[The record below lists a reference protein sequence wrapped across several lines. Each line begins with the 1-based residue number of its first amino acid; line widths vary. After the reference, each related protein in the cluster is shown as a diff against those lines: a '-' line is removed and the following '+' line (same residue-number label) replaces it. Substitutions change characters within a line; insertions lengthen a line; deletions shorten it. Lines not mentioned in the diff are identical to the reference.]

1 MIHLL
6 WCTIRPEVFKQMHPY
21 WIGRSTNTKN
31 IKTHIAV
38 NVEQHSDYIKEY
50 FKSNSLD
57 YRIMTVKTDKIGVCY
72 PSYQL
77 SSTTEGQTGDIVV
90 FASDDFLPPQNW
102 DQYLISKLE
111 GKEGGLM
118 VRDGYQLPDSSNMQ
132 YPAITIPIMTWGCF
146 EKLNKTIY
154 NPSFFETEKKAD
166 FIESPAEDADLTQYK
181 DHFDIVFSSPP
192 YFNVERYSYDD
203 TQSWVRYKNID
214 AWNKEFLHKTIAN
227 VWPTLKKGGILA
239 VNIADVY
246 ASSKGDGKGYKEIC
260 NPMNDFIKTLGAE
273 YEGCLGMEMAKRPGS
288 AGAASIIVGDE
299 ERYSEEALKKAEEA
313 GDKTFCEPIWIWKKL

>member
-50 FKSNSLD
+50 FKSNNLD
-57 YRIMTVKTDKIGVCY
+57 YRIITVKTDKIGVCY

-77 SSTTEGQTGDIVV
+77 SSTTEGQAGDIIV

-154 NPSFFETEKKAD
+154 SPVYTHMYSDCELYINLKDTGMLIDDRINDPTMFEHLHHAAGKRKAD
-166 FIESPAEDADLTQYK
+166 QLDVQYHTKWQEDELTWNNRK
-181 DHFDIVFSSPP
+181 NMPVL
-192 YFNVERYSYDD
+192 ER
-203 TQSWVRYKNID
+203 I
-214 AWNKEFLHKTIAN
+214 
-227 VWPTLKKGGILA
+227 
-239 VNIADVY
+239 
-246 ASSKGDGKGYKEIC
+246 
-260 NPMNDFIKTLGAE
+260 
-273 YEGCLGMEMAKRPGS
+273 
-288 AGAASIIVGDE
+288 
-299 ERYSEEALKKAEEA
+299 
-313 GDKTFCEPIWIWKKL
+313 

>member
-50 FKSNSLD
+50 FKSNNLD
-57 YRIMTVKTDKIGVCY
+57 YRIITVKTDKIGVCY

-77 SSTTEGQTGDIVV
+77 SSTTEGQAGDIVV

-154 NPSFFETEKKAD
+154 SPVYTHMYSDCELYINLKDTGMLIDDRLNDPTIFEHLHHAAGKRRAD
-166 FIESPAEDADLTQYK
+166 QLDVQYHAKWQEDELTWNNRK
-181 DHFDIVFSSPP
+181 NMPVL
-192 YFNVERYSYDD
+192 ER
-203 TQSWVRYKNID
+203 I
-214 AWNKEFLHKTIAN
+214 
-227 VWPTLKKGGILA
+227 
-239 VNIADVY
+239 
-246 ASSKGDGKGYKEIC
+246 
-260 NPMNDFIKTLGAE
+260 
-273 YEGCLGMEMAKRPGS
+273 
-288 AGAASIIVGDE
+288 
-299 ERYSEEALKKAEEA
+299 
-313 GDKTFCEPIWIWKKL
+313 